1 MENKK
6 KKMRRGQHCI
16 RRVISI
22 LLVVVFVLQPQYVY
36 ADYFTGEADAQTVA
50 QMQTSESDTTEHDL
64 AGNGAAESGLTRT
77 GISESESAGSGTTES
92 ESNVSVAESE
102 STVSAAESESTETET
117 IEGDSAKS
125 ESDESESSAMEAA
138 GNETTA
144 VEMNNVP
151 SDGSLGGQEL
161 KFVNLYWETDDI
173 GDIEAVFDGGSG
185 VPYVQTMRRGDRG
198 VYEVTIPSGDYS
210 SVAFRIAGS
219 ENLLD
224 GTAYNIYGMESAPEV
239 KAVSFISDENN
250 TYYYDMGENPSYW
263 GQDPDYEPETSVQTY
278 SINASWQPG
287 DDYNVVVQ
295 PGDMVYMID
304 MEKVEGQRSV
314 TERVNIAF
322 LKKDHT
328 RPDPII
334 GKDGEAYTMYERRNG
349 FYSAP
354 FPENV
359 DLYEEIAFQ
368 LVGRDDVG
376 NGGKLER
383 HYNFR
388 GNHDSADTQS
398 GYFKYKPGYIDAF
411 YLNLVE
417 QGNTNEKKDASFW
430 GAHSTRANDSL
441 DTQVMYVDVTDYT
454 GNGLV
459 ADIDDLWIRWAGM
472 KEGMIEGAQYDA
484 VKGYKISDRLT
495 QENFVY
501 FQFPYN
507 SGATEQSILTLTFT
521 TKKDG
526 VSIPKEYTYK
536 FTFVPRSGRNCL
548 NLDNV
553 WEFNGQMWTH
563 FKANPGDKRTIFF
576 YSNEMEKV
584 PYDIVRAR
592 LKDNSGKIIEVVLS
606 GVNGSDQLYNKKRLF
621 SMNVPSQYT
630 SIQFKGTKDNGKTY
644 YYSKWEEISTK
655 FGMPCYYAY
664 QVGSASETP
673 PESETDPTGII
684 GYWRSVYSTDT
695 SGDESIDIPEDT
707 FVREENVF
715 YGTSTFYDYYSTWEM
730 SGTKLTE
737 VPKVDDPTYKK
748 QGEMFN
754 AAAEQY
760 YKDAFKNYSSDIQNK
775 FNAIYMTGDVGT
787 SQNKWQGNKGANNWT
802 EGDGGPV
809 LGLADSQL
817 QNGII
822 TTGSSENFPGVEMP
836 FFNEDFLRGNNAL
849 GTAVGNIYKN
859 VQFPF
864 TKDEADGSRT
874 KGYWVYNS
882 GDADDALRMSYNVDD
897 GYFMKRTNQPIKYG
911 NDSNGKFSF
920 FPFSSYD
927 ASIMEGG
934 HVTNNKQKM
943 NYMFGAQFNIDFA
956 LTDNA
961 EIYNEYTNKDEPIRF
976 EFQGDDDAWIYVDGI
991 LAVDL
996 GGIHD
1001 AVRGE
1006 INFKEGTYT
1015 IWQAIKSGATY
1026 EGKGRV
1032 FKTGNLPAELVEK
1045 LREPGASHTLTMF
1058 YLERG
1063 LYESNLK
1070 ISFNFPRES
1079 TFAVEKTVD
1088 VTSQQTADAEN
1099 IFAHLLQNMGG
1110 FNFEIQNLVTSE
1122 GALPVEESAG
1132 YMKPGA
1138 GQKIYDSENSNVVFS
1153 FENGAGSITGNHP
1166 KQIEQQSIVSG
1177 AEPDEAK
1184 LLKIQPEQTMNLTN
1198 MSYLRLEMKNK
1209 GASDSSARNLYLSFK
1224 DTKGNRVG
1232 GYANTIG
1239 YDGETNSFVTDEA
1252 SIIRV
1257 DFRQMTGSSAF
1268 DWANVAQM
1276 MIGIRRTNPEDSVSY
1291 EISSIAFFE
1300 AKNEVQSGGFS
1311 VTDDKISDYGSY
1323 DAGTLVPVDDAWF
1336 IRKNKVDGGYDSGVS
1351 RQTDKG
1357 MFALADGQQAVF
1369 TDKFR
1374 TGSYIA
1380 LKELNVDPKVFDTQW
1395 TIMEDGQEVDGK
1407 YLLNTRDDVS
1417 SVQNPLNMISDENAK
1432 PLSNVSGTEVTDG
1445 RIENIDP
1452 DWPNIG
1458 KINPPNENEKDQ
1470 KAIVYRSYINPDISS
1485 NVSTN
1490 LSVDVKN
1497 TLKYGQLTIEKEL
1510 YKSESVTVSPGDYT
1524 FDVYY
1529 VDIAGMGL
1537 ESQLSPVNG
1546 NDRYVRQTV
1555 TVHVDFDA
1563 DGNVRGSTTLYN
1575 IPAGTTY
1582 YIVERPT
1589 NGTKLIGIDL
1599 HPEKDTKH
1607 ENVRIVNAG
1616 TVENEGASGDWSK
1629 AYVTGTAYDSDKI
1642 ITFTN
1647 EREPFYMDIEK
1658 IWNDGLTDEDRGIN
1672 EIYISLQRKFQ
1683 DDSEAQW
1690 DNVTKDFFDDPIG
1703 EGENAYIVLT
1713 PEKNWKTTS
1722 KTVLPYKD
1730 ENSGKLYEYRIQE
1743 IDKDGALK
1751 NYEVSYDEIRNP
1763 DKDGKLHVTYRATN
1777 TLVGINVVKVWDDN
1791 DNIGGIR
1798 PKRIRVKLVASIDK
1812 NAEGG
1817 WKCYKGLEDENHQ
1830 CKEDECYI
1838 ELTENMAWR
1847 KSVENLK
1854 LEDASGNPYYYK
1866 LADEQIYISNGNGAW
1881 EDVTESGQSA
1891 SSGSPISGYEVTY
1904 GEPQQ
1909 PQGINTVTISMT
1921 NKIDFGNITIEKFAK
1936 EDTNKRLEGAEFK
1949 LERLIEETDNTDKT
1963 TWKVD
1968 QTFKEKIAT
1977 TSATGTIE
1985 FQKLPYGTY
1994 RITETKAPSG
2004 YVPMNKPIEVTINDA
2019 EFAKQAEQH
2028 QGDLTYDASKKLIT
2042 VKIFNEKGL
2051 HIPTTGGRGIVMFTI
2066 VGLALCMA
2074 AALLY
2079 INKVKALRRTHHRR
2093 RK

>member
-1 MENKK
+1 MENKE
-6 KKMRRGQHCI
+6 KKMRRGQVYI
-16 RRVISI
+16 KRVISI

-36 ADYFTGEADAQTVA
+36 ADHFTGDADSQTVS
-50 QMQTSESDTTEHDL
+50 QMQTF
-64 AGNGAAESGLTRT
+64 GNGAAEGESSGN
-77 GISESESAGSGTTES
+77 GT
-92 ESNVSVAESE
+92 AESE
-102 STVSAAESESTETET
+102 SSGSGAAESESAETET
-117 IEGDSAKS
+117 IGSDSAEDEPD
-125 ESDESESSAMEAA
+125 ESDSAEIEADES
-138 GNETTA
+138 ETTA
-144 VEMNNVP
+144 VEMYSVP
-151 SDGSLGGQEL
+151 SDGRLGGQSL
-161 KFVNLYWETDDI
+161 KFINLYWETDDL
-173 GDIEAVFDGGSG
+173 GNIEAVFGGGSG
-185 VPYVQTMRRGDRG
+185 EACIQTMRRGDRG
-198 VYEVTIPSGDYS
+198 VYDVAIPSGDYS
-210 SVAFRIAGS
+210 SVAFRIAGTK
-219 ENLLD
+219 NLLD
-224 GTAYNIYGMESAPEV
+224 ETVYNIYGTESAPEV
-239 KAVSFISDENN
+239 KAVSFTSGENN

-278 SINASWQPG
+278 SSDTSWKPG

-304 MEKVEGQRSV
+304 MEKSEGQSSA
-314 TERVNIAF
+314 TERVNITF
-322 LKKDHT
+322 LNKMHT
-328 RPDPII
+328 A
-334 GKDGEAYTMYERRNG
+334 EEVYTMYERRNG

-354 FPENV
+354 FPKNV

-368 LVGRDDVG
+368 LVGREDVG
-376 NGGKLER
+376 NGGNLER

-398 GYFKYKPGYIDAF
+398 GYFKYKPGYVDAF
-411 YLNLVE
+411 YLNLVG
-417 QGNTNEKKDASFW
+417 QGNTSEKKDASFW

-521 TKKDG
+521 TKENG
-526 VSIPKEYTYK
+526 VSIPQEYTYK

-563 FKANPGDKRTIFF
+563 FKANPGDTRTIFF
-576 YSNEMEKV
+576 YNNEMEKV
-584 PYDIVRAR
+584 PYDEVCAR
-592 LKDNSGKIIEVVLS
+592 LKDNRGNITEVILS

-621 SMNVPSQYT
+621 SMKVSSQYT
-630 SIQFKGTKDNGKTY
+630 SVQFKGTKDNGKTY

-695 SGDESIDIPEDT
+695 SGDESVDIPEDT

-715 YGTSTFYDYYSTWEM
+715 YGTTTFYDYYSTWEM
-730 SGTKLTE
+730 RGTKLTD
-737 VPKVDDPTYKK
+737 VPKVDDATYKR
-748 QGEMFN
+748 QGEIFN
-754 AAAEQY
+754 MAAEQY
-760 YKDAFKNYSSDIQNK
+760 YKTALKNYPSDIQNE
-775 FNAIYMTGDVGT
+775 FNAIYMTGDEGT
-787 SQNKWQGNKGANNWT
+787 SINKWQGNKGANEWT
-802 EGDGGPV
+802 GENGGPV
-809 LGLADSQL
+809 PGLADSQL
-817 QNGII
+817 KNRII

-836 FFNEDFLRGNNAL
+836 FFNEDFLRGNNSF

-897 GYFMKRTNQPIKYG
+897 GYFMKRTNQPIKYSDG
-911 NDSNGKFSF
+911 INEKFSF

-934 HVTNNKQKM
+934 NINNNKQKM

-961 EIYNEYTNKDEPIRF
+961 EIYNEYTHKDEPIRF
-976 EFQGDDDAWIYVDGI
+976 EFQGDDDAWVYVDGI

-1006 INFKEGTYT
+1006 INFKDGTYT
-1015 IWQAIKSGATY
+1015 IWKEIKSGATY
-1026 EGKGRV
+1026 EGKGEV

-1070 ISFNFPRES
+1070 LSFNFPRES

-1088 VTSQQTADAEN
+1088 VMSQQKADAEN
-1099 IFAHLLQNMGG
+1099 IFSHLLQNMGG

-1122 GALPVEESAG
+1122 GALPVEDSAG

-1138 GQKIYDSENSNVVFS
+1138 GQKIYDHENSNVTFS
-1153 FENGAGSITGNHP
+1153 FENGAGNIHGSYP

-1239 YDGETNSFVTDEA
+1239 YDGETNSFVTDED
-1252 SIIRV
+1252 SVIRV
-1257 DFRQMTGSSAF
+1257 DFRQMTGSATF
-1268 DWANVAQM
+1268 DWANVEQM
-1276 MIGIRRTNPEDSVSY
+1276 MIGVRRTNPEDSVSY

-1458 KINPPNENEKDQ
+1458 KINPPNQNEEDQ
-1470 KAIVYRSYINPDISS
+1470 KAIVYRSYIDPDTSS

-1497 TLKYGQLTIEKEL
+1497 TLKYGQLTIEKKL
-1510 YKSESVTVSPGDYT
+1510 AESMKNPETGTFKPGDYT

-1537 ESQLSPVNG
+1537 ESQLSPING

-1555 TVHVDFDA
+1555 TVHVDE
-1563 DGNVRGSTTLYN
+1563 RGSGLTTLYN

-1589 NGTKLIGIDL
+1589 NGTKLIGINL
-1599 HPEKDTKH
+1599 HPEETTKH

-1616 TVENEGASGDWSK
+1616 AVENGGASGDWSK
-1629 AYVTGTAYDSDKI
+1629 AYVTGTAYDSNKT

-1658 IWNDGLTDEDRGIN
+1658 IWNDGLTDEEREIK

-1690 DNVTKDFFDDPIG
+1690 VNVTKDFFDVPIG
-1703 EGENAYIVLT
+1703 VGENAYIVLT

-1743 IDKDGALK
+1743 IDKDGKLK

-1763 DKDGKLHVTYRATN
+1763 DKDGKLHITYRATN

-1798 PKRIRVKLVASIDK
+1798 PKRIRVKLVASVDK

-1817 WKCYKGLEDENHQ
+1817 WKCCKGLTEESHQ
-1830 CKEDECYI
+1830 CSDACYI

-1866 LADEQIYISNGNGAW
+1866 LADEQIYNSNGNGAW
-1881 EDVTESGQSA
+1881 ENVPESGQSA
-1891 SSGSPISGYEVTY
+1891 SAGSLISGYEVTY

-1909 PQGINTVTISMT
+1909 PQGANTVTISMT

-2074 AALLY
+2074 AVLLY